1 MLSFP
6 NCKINL
12 GLQILNKREDG
23 YHNLATVFYPLPL
36 KDALEVV
43 RRDDGRWTTDDSKT
57 LSDLPSEAIAKAGV
71 EGSAGVIERSREND
85 VIFSSTGLEI
95 AGDQA
100 NNLCVKAYHLL
111 KKDFP
116 SLPPVLMHL
125 HKAIPMGAG
134 LGGGSADGAFAL
146 KLLNEK
152 FQLNLTNKQLIA
164 YALQLGSDCPF
175 FILNKPCYATGR
187 GELLEPVEL
196 DLSAYKF
203 AVVNPGIHVN
213 TGWAFGQLN
222 LSGRS
227 ADSEQRPDLK
237 QIIQQPIS
245 TWKEQLINDFEEPVC
260 KAHPEIAAIKQQLYD
275 AGAVYACMT
284 GSGSTVFG
292 IFEKEPEL
300 KFDESHF
307 MKLC

>member
-43 RRDDGRWTTDDSKT
+43 RRDDGET
-57 LSDLPSEAIAKAGV
+57 LSEV
-71 EGSAGVIERSREND
+71 EGSAGVIERSRENG
-85 VIFSSTGLEI
+85 VTFSSTGLPI
-95 AGDQA
+95 AGDTT
-100 NNLCVKAYHLL
+100 NNLCVKAYNLL
-111 KKDFP
+111 QKDFP

-152 FQLNLTNKQLIA
+152 FQLGLSTQQLID

-175 FILNKPCYATGR
+175 FIINKPCFATGR
-187 GELLEPVEL
+187 GEVMEEVEL

-203 AVVNPGIHVN
+203 AIVNPGIHVN
-213 TGWAFGQLN
+213 TGWAFAQLN

-227 ADSEQRPDLK
+227 EHPDPK

-245 TWKEQLINDFEEPVC
+245 SWKDQLINDFEEPVC
-260 KAHPEIAAIKQQLYD
+260 KAHPEIATIKQELYN
-275 AGAVYACMT
+275 AGAVYASMT

-292 IFEKEPEL
+292 MFKKEPEL
-300 KFDESHF
+300 KFDEKF
-307 MKLC
+307 LYKLI

>member
-111 KKDFP
+111 KKEFP

-152 FQLNLTNKQLIA
+152 FQLGLSTQQLID

-175 FILNKPCYATGR
+175 FIINKPCYATGR
-187 GELLEPVEL
+187 GELLEEVEL
-196 DLSAYKF
+196 DLSGYKF
-203 AVVNPGIHVN
+203 AIVNPGIHVN

-222 LSGRS
+222 IGGSGRP
-227 ADSEQRPDLK
+227 ERPDLR

-245 TWKEQLINDFEEPVC
+245 NWKEQLINDFEEPVC
-260 KAHPEIAAIKQQLYD
+260 KAHPEIAAIKQQLYN
-275 AGAVYACMT
+275 AGAVYASMT

-300 KFDESHF
+300 NFPEKYLTTVV
-307 MKLC
+307 K